1 VNDGVID
8 IVRLV
13 EMLSMNPARILGVP
27 GGTLGTGALADIT
40 ILDNNRN
47 ITVNKD
53 KFRSKSRNTPFHGMT
68 LKGAPVMTIV
78 NGRIVFS
85 TED

>member
-1 VNDGVID
+1 
-8 IVRLV
+8 V
-13 EMLSMNPARILGVP
+13 EIFSVNPARILGVP
-27 GGTLGTGALADIT
+27 GGSLGVGALADIT

-47 ITVNKD
+47 ITIDKD

-68 LKGAPVMTIV
+68 LKGAAVMTIV

-85 TED
+85 AED